1 MALKV
6 TKPSYE
12 TREKPRLPAHS
23 VPTGL
28 TVKWASDGA
37 LCSISEHS
45 NWGYKVQART
55 NHG

>member
-45 NWGYKVQART
+45 NWGYKVQATT